1 MIIFIKLITW
11 ERLILG
17 LVGIIILTLKFP
29 LLMRSEFIY
38 ISSMQVNNRRFLLIL
53 LLVLSF
59 FWALGCVS
67 FLRQQFSKQ
76 SILSFIL
83 RLFMFLILFFFSSET
98 FILYIMFELSVI
110 PIFTIIIGWGYQRE
124 RVEASLSLIF
134 YTITASLPLLGS
146 FIYMFFYTI
155 SNKLIYYDFLIT
167 LNSSNLMKLI
177 IFCLMAAFL
186 VKLPI
191 FRVHLW
197 LPKAHV
203 EAPVF
208 GSMILAAILL
218 KLGRF
223 GILTFFP
230 FLFLDNV
237 NIFISLRM
245 VGGVLVRILCIRL
258 VDLKIVIA
266 YSSVSH
272 IGCVLIPV
280 IIRRNLS
287 LRGGVLLIIAHGI
300 RSSAIFLMSYNLYQM
315 NFSRRLLLTK
325 GILVFSSS
333 LSLIWFLILIINM
346 AAPPTLNLLAE
357 ILVISRVLFQSKINP
372 LLLILII
379 LAGSAYSLIIYS
391 SSIQG
396 TKIICL
402 NNKVITLREALNISN
417 HLIWGFTLILR
428 VSIFNF

>member
-1 MIIFIKLITW
+1 
-11 ERLILG
+11 
-17 LVGIIILTLKFP
+17 
-29 LLMRSEFIY
+29 
-38 ISSMQVNNRRFLLIL
+38 
-53 LLVLSF
+53 
-59 FWALGCVS
+59 
-67 FLRQQFSKQ
+67 
-76 SILSFIL
+76 
-83 RLFMFLILFFFSSET
+83 MFLILFFFSSET

>member
-1 MIIFIKLITW
+1 M
-11 ERLILG
+11 
-17 LVGIIILTLKFP
+17 
-29 LLMRSEFIY
+29 
-38 ISSMQVNNRRFLLIL
+38 
-53 LLVLSF
+53 
-59 FWALGCVS
+59 
-67 FLRQQFSKQ
+67 
-76 SILSFIL
+76 
-83 RLFMFLILFFFSSET
+83 
-98 FILYIMFELSVI
+98 
-110 PIFTIIIGWGYQRE
+110 
-124 RVEASLSLIF
+124 
-134 YTITASLPLLGS
+134 
-146 FIYMFFYTI
+146 
-155 SNKLIYYDFLIT
+155 
-167 LNSSNLMKLI
+167 
-177 IFCLMAAFL
+177 
-186 VKLPI
+186 
-191 FRVHLW
+191 
-197 LPKAHV
+197 

-379 LAGSAYSLIIYS
+379 LAGSAYTLIIYS

-417 HLIWGFTLILR
+417 HLI
-428 VSIFNF
+428 